1 MQTVIIEMIHFLNTI
16 SIQLYP
22 FLLLWSVCAMALIT
36 RIFSNSSASSH
47 RYSLSATLSFL
58 SYLLLSIS
66 HLTSILSSLLLP
78 FFTLSLSISLSVDDL
93 ELLMVGTPHLDF
105 KELENTT
112 TYIGTH
118 RHFLLL
124 LLLITD
130 YMLHVTISSL

>member
-36 RIFSNSSASSH
+36 HIFSNSSASFY
-47 RYSLSATLSFL
+47 RCPVSATLSFL

-78 FFTLSLSISLSVDDL
+78 FFTHSIYISVDDL

-124 LLLITD
+124 LLLLITG
-130 YMLHVTISSL
+130 YMLHVTISSP